1 MSPHLLLKHFP
12 RLRHIYLPCFRGL
25 KKKHFGYFST
35 LIFVRHLAN
44 LYHMSGDAQG
54 WCFHRRGYNC
64 RKPNESHLSMKSSST
79 ASRSG
84 WQYVRSINSL
94 VVIVA
99 FCGCASH
106 LATVKTIPAQF
117 PTGLR
122 VQEPLEPATKYLIAA
137 EHEQPSAALG
147 HDLLAAKISYG
158 VLERQPKNESAR
170 SIYNFAVARVVQDV
184 SRTGLEPWGHPVT
197 VVTDQGRYTLE
208 SPKPV
213 DADHDPGRYDLFLTD
228 TLKIGGT
235 FFKTYST
242 ISGLGA
248 PIAVVGRAESPHF
261 RQQYKLHRIY
271 APITAIVRFSGRKAN
286 LEFIDP
292 LNAESITLNN
302 QTFPL
307 AADFDAPTAL
317 LIARERPER
326 LGLSRVLNPGAY
338 ADTALLT
345 RLQQFDPTR
354 TPVIFVHGLQE
365 TGASWAPM
373 MDSLRE
379 DPSIRKHYQFWY
391 FSYPSGYPYP
401 YAAALFRQDLDGI
414 ERAFPNHKRV
424 VLIGHSMGGLI
435 CRLMIT
441 DTRDKI
447 WRAFFATPS
456 TKTPLESDMRKLLEE
471 AFIFN
476 HRPDVQRVIFIS
488 TPHRGSELATS
499 WIGRIGAALVK
510 TPRPFDSVYASV
522 KPLLIADP
530 AARPLNRLPNS
541 VDTLEPNDRFVE
553 AVNKLPI
560 AHGIPYHSIIG
571 DRGRGDTP
579 NSSDGVVPYWSS
591 HLPGA
596 QSELIVNSDHG
607 AQYNPQAIQEVKR
620 ILKLNFTVSR

>member
-1 MSPHLLLKHFP
+1 VKGKTELSLSLFQKGWRVFIRCGFALLVFE
-12 RLRHIYLPCFRGL
+12 
-25 KKKHFGYFST
+25 
-35 LIFVRHLAN
+35 
-44 LYHMSGDAQG
+44 
-54 WCFHRRGYNC
+54 W
-64 RKPNESHLSMKSSST
+64 
-79 ASRSG
+79 
-84 WQYVRSINSL
+84 
-94 VVIVA
+94 
-99 FCGCASH
+99 CGCASH
-106 LATVKTIPAQF
+106 LAMVKTITARL

-122 VQEPLEPATKYLIAA
+122 VEARVESATKYLIAA
-137 EHEQPSAALG
+137 EHEQPSVALG

-158 VLERQPKNESAR
+158 VLERQPKDESAR

-184 SRTGLEPWGHPVT
+184 DRANLEPWRHPVT
-197 VVTDQGRYTLE
+197 VLTDQGNYTLV
-208 SPKPV
+208 SPKPA
-213 DADHDPGRYDLFLTD
+213 DADHDPSRYDLFPTD
-228 TLKIGGT
+228 TLKIGGK
-235 FFKTYST
+235 FFQTYST
-242 ISGLGA
+242 VNGIGA

-261 RQQYKLHRIY
+261 RQQYKLRRIY
-271 APITAIVRFSGRKAN
+271 APITAIIRFSGRKAS

-292 LNAESITLNN
+292 LNVERIALDKQS
-302 QTFPL
+302 FPL

-326 LGLSRVLNPGAY
+326 LGLSRVLNPEAY
-338 ADTALLT
+338 ADTAMLT
-345 RLQQFDPTR
+345 RLQQFDPAR

-373 MDSLRE
+373 IDSLRD

-401 YAAALFRQDLDGI
+401 YAAALFRRDLDGI
-414 ERAFPNHKRV
+414 ERTLPNHKRI

-441 DTRDKI
+441 DAGDKI
-447 WRAFFATPS
+447 WRDFFATPPAETS
-456 TKTPLESDMRKLLEE
+456 LASDTRKLLGQ
-471 AFIFN
+471 ALIFN
-476 HRPDVQRVIFIS
+476 HRPDIQRVIFIS
-488 TPHRGSELATS
+488 TPHRGSDLAS
-499 WIGRIGAALVK
+499 NWIGRIGASLVR
-510 TPRPFDSVYASV
+510 TPRLFTSTYAAT

-530 AARPLNRLPNS
+530 AARPLNRMPNS

-560 AHGIPYHSIIG
+560 TRGIPYHSIMG

-607 AQYNPQAIQEVKR
+607 AQYNPQAIREVER
-620 ILKLNFTVSR
+620 ILRLNLSNTAESFSKSEEPHVTAR